1 VSNSWLLISGGT
13 VIDGVSAEP
22 RPGEDVLIQS
32 ERIVAVSA
40 DPLAEFPE
48 ARDVCQVIDATGMT
62 VMPGLIDV
70 HCHMTYGEARTEE
83 EIDLYTSHELRTL
96 IAAANCVK
104 VLKAGVT
111 SISQPGGSYYIGV
124 GLREAVKRG
133 LIQGPRISTAGRY
146 ITTSNGLSDWYP
158 DSVGVPQGSIGT
170 LCNSASEMVSEVRHQ
185 VKNGVD
191 LIKLADSPYGQ
202 YQAFTLAELQAVT
215 EIAHQLHR
223 DVTIHARGRDEVA
236 ASVRAGVDWI
246 MHGNIMDEEV
256 AGEMAEAGIP
266 LVPTLLY
273 LANTVDWPHLV
284 KPTAVQWEGCRELLD
299 RTAASLH
306 AARDAGVTFA
316 MGTDTGFA
324 MSPYGEWH
332 AREMELLCTYAGL
345 TPMEAIQAG
354 TRNGARMMGLEGELG
369 MVAPG
374 CLGDVIVVQGD
385 PLANLRLLYG
395 GDAVRHVIKGGVVQQ
410 FAETDPEERYH
421 HDRLPSFYAENLLT
435 WQMVSDGA
443 ASPGYREVPWTQ
455 SECRDVAAD
464 IQHLTDGAA
473 EEIPE
478 SQGWVAP

>member
-1 VSNSWLLISGGT
+1 MSDSWLLLSGGT
-13 VIDGVSAEP
+13 VIDGVSMER
-22 RPGEDVLIQS
+22 RPSTDVLIRS
-32 ERIVAVSA
+32 DRIVAVGG
-40 DPLAEFPE
+40 DPLAQFPE
-48 ARDVCQVIDATGMT
+48 AHGVCQVIDVTGMT

-70 HCHMTYGEARTEE
+70 HCHMTYGESRTEE

-96 IAAANCVK
+96 IAAANCAK
-104 VLKAGVT
+104 VLRAGVT

-133 LIQGPRISTAGRY
+133 LIQGPRIATAGRY

-170 LCNSASEMVSEVRHQ
+170 LCNSAAEMVSEVRHQ

-202 YQAFTLAELQAVT
+202 YQAFTLAEMQAIT

-223 DVTIHARGRDEVA
+223 DVTIHARGRQEVA
-236 ASVRAGVDWI
+236 ASVRAGVDWV

-256 AGEMAEAGIP
+256 AAEMAEAGIP

-284 KPTAVQWEGCRELLD
+284 KPTAVQWEGCRELLE
-299 RTAASLH
+299 RSAVSLH
-306 AARDAGVTFA
+306 AARDAGVNFA

-324 MSPYGEWH
+324 MTPYGEWH
-332 AREMELLCTYAGL
+332 ARELELLCTYAGL

-369 MVAPG
+369 MVAAG
-374 CLGDVIVVQGD
+374 CLADVIVVQGD
-385 PLANLRLLYG
+385 PLSNLRLLYG
-395 GDAVRHVIKGGVVQQ
+395 GEAVRQVIKGGVVQE
-410 FAETDPEERYH
+410 FRETDSDERNH

-435 WQMVSDGA
+435 WRMVSDGETP
-443 ASPGYREVPWTQ
+443 PGYREVPWTQ
-455 SECRDVAAD
+455 SECRDVVAD
-464 IQHLTDGAA
+464 IDHLTDGAA
-473 EEIPE
+473 ANVAD
-478 SQGWVAP
+478 SHGWISP